1 MSREILQRQIQIKG
15 DIMAILDFFT
25 TALSN
30 INVIFYLIAY
40 LVGAI
45 PFGYII
51 VKWGYKIDLLNIGS
65 GSIGATNV
73 YRALKD
79 ITPRAKY
86 MSILTILLDSTKGLI
101 VVLVAKLC
109 GLSFETQWAVAILSV
124 LGHCF
129 SPYLGFNGGKGVAT
143 TIGAVIL
150 LVPFE
155 GAIGLLAWFVIG
167 KVFKVSS
174 LSSLIGVSVGILT
187 TFITPYMDLPPSIS
201 IMTQIGTHTPMV
213 LLLILIIYTH
223 IPNIVR
229 LIKREESK
237 IL

>member
-1 MSREILQRQIQIKG
+1 MGII
-15 DIMAILDFFT
+15 DFFT

-30 INVIFYLIAY
+30 INVIFYLLAY
-40 LVGAI
+40 LIGAI

-51 VKWGYKIDLLNIGS
+51 VRWGYKIDLLNIGS

-79 ITPRAKY
+79 ITPKAKY
-86 MSILTILLDSTKGLI
+86 LSILTILLDSTKGLL
-101 VVLVAKLC
+101 VVLVAKIV
-109 GLSFETQWAVAILSV
+109 GLSFETQWAIAILAV

-143 TIGAVIL
+143 TIGSVIL

-155 GAIGLLAWFVIG
+155 GSLGLLAWFIVG

-187 TFITPYMDLPPSIS
+187 TFITPYIGLPSNIS
-201 IMTQIGTHTPMV
+201 IMAQVGTHTPLV
-213 LLLILIIYTH
+213 ILLILIIYTH
-223 IPNIVR
+223 IPNIMR
-229 LIKREESK
+229 LIRREEGK

>member
-1 MSREILQRQIQIKG
+1 
-15 DIMAILDFFT
+15 MAIIDFFT
-25 TALSN
+25 TALGN
-30 INVIFYLIAY
+30 INVIFYLVAY

-51 VKWGYKIDLLNIGS
+51 VRWGYKIDLLNIGS

-79 ITPRAKY
+79 ITPRAKNL
-86 MSILTILLDSTKGLI
+86 SILTILLDSTKGLL
-101 VVLVAKLC
+101 VVLCAKML

-143 TIGAVIL
+143 TIGSVIL

-155 GAIGLLAWFVIG
+155 GAVGLLAWFIIG

-187 TFITPYMDLPPSIS
+187 TFITPYIGLPDNIS
-201 IMTQIGTHTPMV
+201 IMAQVGTHTPLII
-213 LLLILIIYTH
+213 LLVLIIYTH
-223 IPNIVR
+223 IPNIMR
-229 LIKREESK
+229 LIRREEGK

>member
-1 MSREILQRQIQIKG
+1 
-15 DIMAILDFFT
+15 MAIIDFFT
-25 TALSN
+25 AALTN

-40 LVGAI
+40 FIGAI

-51 VKWGYKIDLLNIGS
+51 VRWGYKIDLLSIGS

-86 MSILTILLDSTKGLI
+86 LSILTILLDSIKGLL
-101 VVLVAKLC
+101 VVLVAKIV
-109 GLSFETQWAVAILSV
+109 GLSFEAQWAIAILAV

-143 TIGAVIL
+143 TIGSVIL

-155 GAIGLLAWFVIG
+155 GAVGLLAWFIIG

-174 LSSLIGVSVGILT
+174 LSSLIGVSVGILA
-187 TFITPYMDLPPSIS
+187 TFITPYLSLPPSIS
-201 IMTQIGTHTPMV
+201 VTAQIGTHTPLIV
-213 LLLILIIYTH
+213 LLVLILYTH
-223 IPNIVR
+223 IPNIMR
-229 LIKREESK
+229 LIRREEGK

>member
-1 MSREILQRQIQIKG
+1 
-15 DIMAILDFFT
+15 MAIIDFFT

-30 INVIFYLIAY
+30 INVIFYLVAY

-51 VKWGYKIDLLNIGS
+51 VRWGYKIDLLNIGS

-79 ITPRAKY
+79 ITPRAKNL
-86 MSILTILLDSTKGLI
+86 SILTILLDSTKGLI
-101 VVLVAKLC
+101 VVLCAKML

-143 TIGAVIL
+143 TIGSVIL

-155 GAIGLLAWFVIG
+155 GAVGLLAWFIIG

-187 TFITPYMDLPPSIS
+187 TFITPYIGLPDNIS
-201 IMTQIGTHTPMV
+201 IMAQVGTHTPLII
-213 LLLILIIYTH
+213 LLALIIYTH
-223 IPNIVR
+223 IPNIMR
-229 LIKREESK
+229 LIRREEGK

>member
-1 MSREILQRQIQIKG
+1 
-15 DIMAILDFFT
+15 MAIIDFFT

-30 INVIFYLIAY
+30 INVIFYLVAY

-51 VKWGYKIDLLNIGS
+51 VRWGYKIDLLNIGS

-79 ITPRAKY
+79 ITPRAKNL
-86 MSILTILLDSTKGLI
+86 SILTILLDSTKGLL
-101 VVLVAKLC
+101 VVLCAKMLD
-109 GLSFETQWAVAILSV
+109 LSFETQWAVAILSV

-143 TIGAVIL
+143 TIGSVIL

-155 GAIGLLAWFVIG
+155 GAVGLLAWFIIG

-187 TFITPYMDLPPSIS
+187 TFITPYIGLPDNIS
-201 IMTQIGTHTPMV
+201 IMAQVGTHTPLIV
-213 LLLILIIYTH
+213 LLALIIYTH
-223 IPNIVR
+223 IPNIMR
-229 LIKREESK
+229 LIRREEGK

>member
-1 MSREILQRQIQIKG
+1 
-15 DIMAILDFFT
+15 MAIIDFFT

-30 INVIFYLIAY
+30 INVIFYLVAY
-40 LVGAI
+40 LIGAI

-51 VKWGYKIDLLNIGS
+51 VRWGYKIDLLNIGS

-79 ITPRAKY
+79 ITPRAKNL
-86 MSILTILLDSTKGLI
+86 SILTILLDSTKGLL
-101 VVLVAKLC
+101 VVLCAKMV

-143 TIGAVIL
+143 TIGSVIL

-155 GAIGLLAWFVIG
+155 GAVGLLAWFIIG

-187 TFITPYMDLPPSIS
+187 TFITPYIGLPDNIS
-201 IMTQIGTHTPMV
+201 IMAQVGTHTPLII
-213 LLLILIIYTH
+213 LLALIIYTH
-223 IPNIVR
+223 IPNIMR
-229 LIKREESK
+229 LIRREEGK

>member
-1 MSREILQRQIQIKG
+1 
-15 DIMAILDFFT
+15 MAIIDFFT

-30 INVIFYLIAY
+30 INVIFYLVAY
-40 LVGAI
+40 LIGAI

-51 VKWGYKIDLLNIGS
+51 VRWGYKIDLLNIGS

-79 ITPRAKY
+79 ITPKAKY
-86 MSILTILLDSTKGLI
+86 LSILTILLDSTKGLL
-101 VVLVAKLC
+101 VVLCAKML

-143 TIGAVIL
+143 TIGSVIL

-155 GAIGLLAWFVIG
+155 GSLGLLAWFIVG

-187 TFITPYMDLPPSIS
+187 TFITPYIGLPDNIS
-201 IMTQIGTHTPMV
+201 IMAQVGTHTPLIV
-213 LLLILIIYTH
+213 LLILIIYTH
-223 IPNIVR
+223 IPNIMR
-229 LIKREESK
+229 LIRRQESK

>member
-1 MSREILQRQIQIKG
+1 
-15 DIMAILDFFT
+15 MAIIDFFT

-30 INVIFYLIAY
+30 INVIFYLVAY
-40 LVGAI
+40 LIGAI

-51 VKWGYKIDLLNIGS
+51 VRWGYKIDLLNIGS

-79 ITPRAKY
+79 ITPRAKNL
-86 MSILTILLDSTKGLI
+86 SILTILLDSTKGLL
-101 VVLVAKLC
+101 VVLCAKML

-143 TIGAVIL
+143 TIGSVIL

-155 GAIGLLAWFVIG
+155 GAVGLLAWFIIG

-187 TFITPYMDLPPSIS
+187 TFITPYIGLPSNIS
-201 IMTQIGTHTPMV
+201 IMAQVGTHTPLIV
-213 LLLILIIYTH
+213 LLALIIYTH
-223 IPNIVR
+223 IPNIMR
-229 LIKREESK
+229 LIRREEGK

>member
-1 MSREILQRQIQIKG
+1 
-15 DIMAILDFFT
+15 MAIIDFFT

-30 INVIFYLIAY
+30 INVIFYLVAY

-51 VKWGYKIDLLNIGS
+51 VRWGYKIDLLNIGS

-79 ITPRAKY
+79 ITPRAKNL
-86 MSILTILLDSTKGLI
+86 SILTILLDSTKGLL
-101 VVLVAKLC
+101 VVLCAKML

-143 TIGAVIL
+143 TIGSVIL

-155 GAIGLLAWFVIG
+155 GAVGLLAWFIIG

-187 TFITPYMDLPPSIS
+187 TFITPYIGLPDNIS
-201 IMTQIGTHTPMV
+201 IMAQVGTHTPLII
-213 LLLILIIYTH
+213 LLVLIIYTH
-223 IPNIVR
+223 IPNIMR
-229 LIKREESK
+229 LIRREEGK

>member
-1 MSREILQRQIQIKG
+1 MGII
-15 DIMAILDFFT
+15 DFFT

-30 INVIFYLIAY
+30 INVIFYLVAY
-40 LVGAI
+40 LIGAI

-51 VKWGYKIDLLNIGS
+51 VRWGYKIDLLNIGS

-86 MSILTILLDSTKGLI
+86 LSILTILLDSTKGLL
-101 VVLVAKLC
+101 VVLCAKIV
-109 GLSFETQWAVAILSV
+109 GLSFETQWAIAILAV

-143 TIGAVIL
+143 TIGSVIL

-155 GAIGLLAWFVIG
+155 GSLGLLAWFIVG

-187 TFITPYMDLPPSIS
+187 TFITPYIGLPDNIS
-201 IMTQIGTHTPMV
+201 IMAQVGTHTP
-213 LLLILIIYTH
+213 LIILLILIIYTH
-223 IPNIVR
+223 IPNIMR
-229 LIKREESK
+229 LIRREEGK

>member
-1 MSREILQRQIQIKG
+1 
-15 DIMAILDFFT
+15 MAIIDFFT

-30 INVIFYLIAY
+30 INVIFYLLAY
-40 LVGAI
+40 LIGAI

-51 VKWGYKIDLLNIGS
+51 VRWGYKIDLLNIGS

-79 ITPRAKY
+79 ITPRAKNL
-86 MSILTILLDSTKGLI
+86 SILTILLDSTKGLL
-101 VVLVAKLC
+101 VVLCAKML

-143 TIGAVIL
+143 TIGSVIL

-155 GAIGLLAWFVIG
+155 GSLGLLAWFIVG

-187 TFITPYMDLPPSIS
+187 TFITPYIGLPSNIS
-201 IMTQIGTHTPMV
+201 IMAQVGTHTPLIV
-213 LLLILIIYTH
+213 LLILIIYTH
-223 IPNIVR
+223 IPNIMR
-229 LIKREESK
+229 LIRRQEGK

>member
-1 MSREILQRQIQIKG
+1 MGII
-15 DIMAILDFFT
+15 DFFT

-30 INVIFYLIAY
+30 INVIFYLLAY
-40 LVGAI
+40 LIGAI

-51 VKWGYKIDLLNIGS
+51 VRWGYKIDLLNIGS

-86 MSILTILLDSTKGLI
+86 LSILTILLDSTKGLL
-101 VVLVAKLC
+101 VVLVAKLA
-109 GLSFETQWAVAILSV
+109 GLSFETQWAIAILAV

-143 TIGAVIL
+143 TIGSVIL

-155 GAIGLLAWFVIG
+155 GSLGLLAWFIVG

-187 TFITPYMDLPPSIS
+187 TFITPYIGLPDSIS
-201 IMTQIGTHTPMV
+201 IMAQVGTHTPLV
-213 LLLILIIYTH
+213 ILLILIIYTH
-223 IPNIVR
+223 IPNIMR
-229 LIKREESK
+229 LIRREEGK

>member
-1 MSREILQRQIQIKG
+1 
-15 DIMAILDFFT
+15 MAIIDFFT

-30 INVIFYLIAY
+30 INVIFYLVAY

-51 VKWGYKIDLLNIGS
+51 VRWGYKIDLLNIGS

-79 ITPRAKY
+79 ITPRAKNL
-86 MSILTILLDSTKGLI
+86 SILTILLDSTKGLL
-101 VVLVAKLC
+101 VVLCAKML

-143 TIGAVIL
+143 TIGSVIL

-155 GAIGLLAWFVIG
+155 GSLGLLAWFIVG

-187 TFITPYMDLPPSIS
+187 TFITPYIGLPSNIS
-201 IMTQIGTHTPMV
+201 IMAQVGTHTPLIV
-213 LLLILIIYTH
+213 LLILIIYTH
-223 IPNIVR
+223 IPNIMR
-229 LIKREESK
+229 LIRRQESK

>member
-1 MSREILQRQIQIKG
+1 MGII
-15 DIMAILDFFT
+15 DFFT

-30 INVIFYLIAY
+30 INVIFYLLAY
-40 LVGAI
+40 LIGAI

-51 VKWGYKIDLLNIGS
+51 VRWGYKIDLLNIGS

-79 ITPRAKY
+79 ITPKAKY
-86 MSILTILLDSTKGLI
+86 LSILTILLDSTKGLL
-101 VVLVAKLC
+101 VVLVAKIM
-109 GLSFETQWAVAILSV
+109 GLSFETQWAIAILAV

-143 TIGAVIL
+143 TIGSVIL

-155 GAIGLLAWFVIG
+155 GSLGLLAWFIVG

-187 TFITPYMDLPPSIS
+187 TFITPYIGLPSNIS
-201 IMTQIGTHTPMV
+201 IMAQVGTHTPLV
-213 LLLILIIYTH
+213 ILLILIIYTH
-223 IPNIVR
+223 IPNIMR
-229 LIKREESK
+229 LIRREERK

>member
-1 MSREILQRQIQIKG
+1 MGIIE
-15 DIMAILDFFT
+15 FFT
-25 TALSN
+25 NALSN
-30 INVIFYLIAY
+30 INVIFYLVAY
-40 LVGAI
+40 FVGAI

-51 VKWGYKIDLLNIGS
+51 VRWGYKIDLLNIGS

-79 ITPRAKY
+79 ITPHAKY
-86 MSILTILLDSTKGLI
+86 LSILTILLDSTKGLL
-101 VVLVAKLC
+101 VVLCAKII
-109 GLSFETQWAVAILSV
+109 GLSFESQWAIAILAV
-124 LGHCF
+124 VGHCF

-143 TIGAVIL
+143 TIGSVIL

-155 GAIGLLAWFVIG
+155 GAVGLLAWFIIG

-187 TFITPYMDLPPSIS
+187 TFITPYLSLPPNIS
-201 IMTQIGTHTPMV
+201 IMHQVGTHTPLV
-213 LLLILIIYTH
+213 ILLVLIIYTH
-223 IPNIVR
+223 IPNIMR
-229 LIKREESK
+229 LIRREEGK

>member
-1 MSREILQRQIQIKG
+1 
-15 DIMAILDFFT
+15 MAIIDFFT

-30 INVIFYLIAY
+30 INVIFYLLAY
-40 LVGAI
+40 LIGAI

-51 VKWGYKIDLLNIGS
+51 VRWGYKIDLLNIGS

-79 ITPRAKY
+79 ITPRAKNL
-86 MSILTILLDSTKGLI
+86 SILTILLDSTKGLL
-101 VVLVAKLC
+101 VVLCAKML

-143 TIGAVIL
+143 TIGSVIL

-155 GAIGLLAWFVIG
+155 GSLGLLAWFIVG

-187 TFITPYMDLPPSIS
+187 TFITPYIGLPSNIS
-201 IMTQIGTHTPMV
+201 IMAQVGTHTPLIV
-213 LLLILIIYTH
+213 LLILIIYTH
-223 IPNIVR
+223 IPNIMR
-229 LIKREESK
+229 LIRREESK

>member
-1 MSREILQRQIQIKG
+1 MGII
-15 DIMAILDFFT
+15 DFFT

-30 INVIFYLIAY
+30 INVIFYLVAY
-40 LVGAI
+40 LIGAI

-51 VKWGYKIDLLNIGS
+51 VRWGYKIDLLNIGS

-86 MSILTILLDSTKGLI
+86 LSILTILLDSTKGLL
-101 VVLVAKLC
+101 VVLVAKIV
-109 GLSFETQWAVAILSV
+109 GLSFETQWAIAILAV

-143 TIGAVIL
+143 TIGSVIL

-155 GAIGLLAWFVIG
+155 GSLGLLAWFIVG

-187 TFITPYMDLPPSIS
+187 TFITPYIGLPDNIS
-201 IMTQIGTHTPMV
+201 IMAQVGTHTP
-213 LLLILIIYTH
+213 LIILLILIIYTH
-223 IPNIVR
+223 IPNIMR
-229 LIKREESK
+229 LIRREEGK

>member
-1 MSREILQRQIQIKG
+1 
-15 DIMAILDFFT
+15 MAIIDFFT

-30 INVIFYLIAY
+30 INVIFYLVAY

-51 VKWGYKIDLLNIGS
+51 VRWGYKIDLLNIGS

-79 ITPRAKY
+79 ITPRAKNL
-86 MSILTILLDSTKGLI
+86 SILTILLDSTKGLL
-101 VVLVAKLC
+101 VVLCAKMV

-143 TIGAVIL
+143 TIGSVIL

-155 GAIGLLAWFVIG
+155 GAVGLLAWFIIG

-187 TFITPYMDLPPSIS
+187 TFITPYIGLPDNIS
-201 IMTQIGTHTPMV
+201 IMAQVGTHTPLII
-213 LLLILIIYTH
+213 LLVLIIYTH
-223 IPNIVR
+223 IPNIMR
-229 LIKREESK
+229 LIRREEGK

>member
-1 MSREILQRQIQIKG
+1 MGII
-15 DIMAILDFFT
+15 DFFT
-25 TALSN
+25 IALSN
-30 INVIFYLIAY
+30 INVIFYLLAY
-40 LVGAI
+40 LIGAI

-51 VKWGYKIDLLNIGS
+51 VRWGYKIDLLNIGS

-79 ITPRAKY
+79 ITPRAKNL
-86 MSILTILLDSTKGLI
+86 SILTILLDSTKGLL
-101 VVLVAKLC
+101 VVLCAKML

-129 SPYLGFNGGKGVAT
+129 SPYLSFNGGKGVAT
-143 TIGAVIL
+143 TIGSVIL

-155 GAIGLLAWFVIG
+155 GSLGLLAWFIVG

-187 TFITPYMDLPPSIS
+187 TFITPYIGLPEGIS
-201 IMTQIGTHTPMV
+201 IMAQVGTHTPLV

-223 IPNIVR
+223 IPNIMR
-229 LIKREESK
+229 LIRREEGK

>member
-1 MSREILQRQIQIKG
+1 
-15 DIMAILDFFT
+15 MAIIDFFT

-30 INVIFYLIAY
+30 INVIFYLVAY

-51 VKWGYKIDLLNIGS
+51 VRWGYKIDLLNIGS

-79 ITPRAKY
+79 ITPRAKNL
-86 MSILTILLDSTKGLI
+86 SILTILLDSTKGLL
-101 VVLVAKLC
+101 VVLCAKML

-143 TIGAVIL
+143 TIGSVIL

-155 GAIGLLAWFVIG
+155 GSLGLLAWFIVG

-187 TFITPYMDLPPSIS
+187 TFITPYIGLPSNIS
-201 IMTQIGTHTPMV
+201 IMAQVGTHTPLIV
-213 LLLILIIYTH
+213 LLILIIYTH
-223 IPNIVR
+223 IPNIMR
-229 LIKREESK
+229 LIRREEGK

>member
-1 MSREILQRQIQIKG
+1 MGII
-15 DIMAILDFFT
+15 DFFT

-30 INVIFYLIAY
+30 INVIFYLVAY
-40 LVGAI
+40 LIGAI

-51 VKWGYKIDLLNIGS
+51 VRWGYKIDLLNIGS

-86 MSILTILLDSTKGLI
+86 LSILTILLDSTKGLLAVLCAKI
-101 VVLVAKLC
+101 V
-109 GLSFETQWAVAILSV
+109 GLSFETQWAIAILAV

-143 TIGAVIL
+143 TIGSVIL

-155 GAIGLLAWFVIG
+155 GSLGLLAWFIVG

-187 TFITPYMDLPPSIS
+187 TFITPYIGLPDNIS
-201 IMTQIGTHTPMV
+201 IMAQVGTHTP
-213 LLLILIIYTH
+213 LIILLILIIYTH
-223 IPNIVR
+223 IPNIMR
-229 LIKREESK
+229 LIRREEGK

>member
-1 MSREILQRQIQIKG
+1 
-15 DIMAILDFFT
+15 MAIIDFFT

-30 INVIFYLIAY
+30 INVIFYLVAY
-40 LVGAI
+40 LIGAI

-51 VKWGYKIDLLNIGS
+51 VRWGYKIDLLNIGS

-79 ITPRAKY
+79 ITPRAKNL
-86 MSILTILLDSTKGLI
+86 SILTILLDSTKGLL
-101 VVLVAKLC
+101 VVLCAKML

-143 TIGAVIL
+143 TIGSVIL

-155 GAIGLLAWFVIG
+155 GAVGLLAWFIIG

-187 TFITPYMDLPPSIS
+187 TFITPYIGLPDSIS
-201 IMTQIGTHTPMV
+201 IMAQVGTHTPLII
-213 LLLILIIYTH
+213 LLVLIIYTH
-223 IPNIVR
+223 IPNIMR
-229 LIKREESK
+229 LIRREEGK

>member
-1 MSREILQRQIQIKG
+1 
-15 DIMAILDFFT
+15 MAIIDFFT

-30 INVIFYLIAY
+30 INVIFYLVAY

-51 VKWGYKIDLLNIGS
+51 VRWGYKIDLLNIGS

-79 ITPRAKY
+79 ITPRAKNL
-86 MSILTILLDSTKGLI
+86 SILTILLDSTKGLL
-101 VVLVAKLC
+101 VVLCAKML

-143 TIGAVIL
+143 TIGSVIL

-155 GAIGLLAWFVIG
+155 GAVGLLAWFIIG

-187 TFITPYMDLPPSIS
+187 TFITPYIGLPDNIS
-201 IMTQIGTHTPMV
+201 IMVQVGTHTPLII
-213 LLLILIIYTH
+213 LLVLIIYTH
-223 IPNIVR
+223 IPNIMR
-229 LIKREESK
+229 LIRREEGK

>member
-1 MSREILQRQIQIKG
+1 MGII
-15 DIMAILDFFT
+15 DFFT
-25 TALSN
+25 IALSN
-30 INVIFYLIAY
+30 INVIFYLLAY

-51 VKWGYKIDLLNIGS
+51 VRFGYKIDLLNIGS

-79 ITPRAKY
+79 ITPRAKNL
-86 MSILTILLDSTKGLI
+86 SILTILLDSTKGLL
-101 VVLVAKLC
+101 VVLCAKML

-129 SPYLGFNGGKGVAT
+129 SPYLSFNGGKGVAT
-143 TIGAVIL
+143 TIGSVIL

-155 GAIGLLAWFVIG
+155 GSLGLLAWFIVG

-187 TFITPYMDLPPSIS
+187 TFITPYIGLPEGIS
-201 IMTQIGTHTPMV
+201 IMAQVGTHTPLM
-213 LLLILIIYTH
+213 LLLALILYTH
-223 IPNIVR
+223 IPNIMR
-229 LIKREESK
+229 LIRREESK

>member
-1 MSREILQRQIQIKG
+1 MGII
-15 DIMAILDFFT
+15 DFFT

-30 INVIFYLIAY
+30 INVIFYLLAY
-40 LVGAI
+40 LIGAI

-51 VKWGYKIDLLNIGS
+51 VRWGYKIDLLNIGS

-79 ITPRAKY
+79 ITPKAKY
-86 MSILTILLDSTKGLI
+86 LSILTILLDSTKGLL
-101 VVLVAKLC
+101 VVLVAKIM
-109 GLSFETQWAVAILSV
+109 GLSFETQWAIAILAV

-143 TIGAVIL
+143 TIGSVIL

-155 GAIGLLAWFVIG
+155 GSLGLLAWFIVG

-187 TFITPYMDLPPSIS
+187 TFITPYIGLPSNIS
-201 IMTQIGTHTPMV
+201 IMAQVGTHTPLV
-213 LLLILIIYTH
+213 ILLILIIYTH
-223 IPNIVR
+223 IPNIMR
-229 LIKREESK
+229 LIRREEGK

>member
-1 MSREILQRQIQIKG
+1 
-15 DIMAILDFFT
+15 MAIIDFFT

-30 INVIFYLIAY
+30 INVIFYLLAY
-40 LVGAI
+40 LIGAI

-51 VKWGYKIDLLNIGS
+51 VRWGYKIDLLNIGS

-79 ITPRAKY
+79 ITPRAKNL
-86 MSILTILLDSTKGLI
+86 SILTILLDSTKGLL
-101 VVLVAKLC
+101 VVLCAKML

-143 TIGAVIL
+143 TIGSVIL

-155 GAIGLLAWFVIG
+155 GSLGLLAWFIVG

-187 TFITPYMDLPPSIS
+187 TFITPYIGLPSNIS
-201 IMTQIGTHTPMV
+201 IMAQVGTHTPLIV
-213 LLLILIIYTH
+213 LLILIIYTH
-223 IPNIVR
+223 IPNIMR
-229 LIKREESK
+229 LIRREEGK

>member
-1 MSREILQRQIQIKG
+1 MGII
-15 DIMAILDFFT
+15 DFFT

-30 INVIFYLIAY
+30 INVIFYLLAY
-40 LVGAI
+40 LIGAI

-51 VKWGYKIDLLNIGS
+51 VRWGYKIDLLNIGS

-79 ITPRAKY
+79 ITPRAKNL
-86 MSILTILLDSTKGLI
+86 SILTILLDSTKGLL
-101 VVLVAKLC
+101 VVLVAKII
-109 GLSFETQWAVAILSV
+109 GLSFETQWAIAILAV

-143 TIGAVIL
+143 TIGSVIL

-155 GAIGLLAWFVIG
+155 GSLGLLAWFIVG

-187 TFITPYMDLPPSIS
+187 TFITPYIGLPSNIS
-201 IMTQIGTHTPMV
+201 IMAQVGTHTPLV
-213 LLLILIIYTH
+213 ILLILIIYTH
-223 IPNIVR
+223 IPNIMR
-229 LIKREESK
+229 LIRREEGK

>member
-1 MSREILQRQIQIKG
+1 MGII
-15 DIMAILDFFT
+15 DFFT

-30 INVIFYLIAY
+30 INVIFYLLAY
-40 LVGAI
+40 LIGAI

-51 VKWGYKIDLLNIGS
+51 VRWGYKIDLLNIGS

-79 ITPRAKY
+79 ITPKAKY
-86 MSILTILLDSTKGLI
+86 LSILTILLDSTKGLL
-101 VVLVAKLC
+101 VVLVAKII
-109 GLSFETQWAVAILSV
+109 GLSFETQWAIAILAV

-143 TIGAVIL
+143 TIGSVIL

-155 GAIGLLAWFVIG
+155 GSLGLLAWFIVG

-187 TFITPYMDLPPSIS
+187 TFITPYIGLPSNIS
-201 IMTQIGTHTPMV
+201 IMAQVGTHTPLV
-213 LLLILIIYTH
+213 ILLILIIYTH
-223 IPNIVR
+223 IPNIMR
-229 LIKREESK
+229 LIRREEGK

>member
-1 MSREILQRQIQIKG
+1 
-15 DIMAILDFFT
+15 MAIIDFFT

-30 INVIFYLIAY
+30 INVIFYLVAY

-51 VKWGYKIDLLNIGS
+51 VRWGYKIDLLNIGS

-79 ITPRAKY
+79 ITPRAKNL
-86 MSILTILLDSTKGLI
+86 SILTILLDSTKGLL
-101 VVLVAKLC
+101 VVLCAKML

-143 TIGAVIL
+143 TIGSVIL

-155 GAIGLLAWFVIG
+155 GAVGLLAWFIIG

-187 TFITPYMDLPPSIS
+187 TFITPYIGLPDNIS
-201 IMTQIGTHTPMV
+201 IMAQVGTHTPLIV
-213 LLLILIIYTH
+213 LLALIIYTH
-223 IPNIVR
+223 IPNIMR
-229 LIKREESK
+229 LIRREEGK

>member
-1 MSREILQRQIQIKG
+1 
-15 DIMAILDFFT
+15 MAIIDFFT

-30 INVIFYLIAY
+30 INVIFYLVAY

-51 VKWGYKIDLLNIGS
+51 VRWGYKIDLLNIGS

-79 ITPRAKY
+79 ITPRAKNL
-86 MSILTILLDSTKGLI
+86 SILTILLDSTKGLL
-101 VVLVAKLC
+101 VVLCAKML

-143 TIGAVIL
+143 TIGSVIL

-155 GAIGLLAWFVIG
+155 GAVGLLAWFIIG

-187 TFITPYMDLPPSIS
+187 TFITPYIGLPDNIS
-201 IMTQIGTHTPMV
+201 IMAQVGTHTPLII
-213 LLLILIIYTH
+213 LLALIIYTH
-223 IPNIVR
+223 IPNIMR
-229 LIKREESK
+229 LIRRQESK

>member
-1 MSREILQRQIQIKG
+1 MGII
-15 DIMAILDFFT
+15 DFFA

-30 INVIFYLIAY
+30 INVIFYLLAY
-40 LVGAI
+40 LIGAI

-51 VKWGYKIDLLNIGS
+51 VRWGYKIDLLNIGS

-79 ITPRAKY
+79 ITPKAKY
-86 MSILTILLDSTKGLI
+86 LSILTILLDSTKGLL
-101 VVLVAKLC
+101 VVLVAKIV
-109 GLSFETQWAVAILSV
+109 GLSFETQWAIAILAV

-143 TIGAVIL
+143 TIGSVIL

-155 GAIGLLAWFVIG
+155 GSLGLLAWFIVG

-187 TFITPYMDLPPSIS
+187 TFITPYIGLPDNIS
-201 IMTQIGTHTPMV
+201 IMAQVGTHTPLV
-213 LLLILIIYTH
+213 ILLILIIYTH
-223 IPNIVR
+223 IPNIMR
-229 LIKREESK
+229 LIRREEGK

>member
-1 MSREILQRQIQIKG
+1 MGVI
-15 DIMAILDFFT
+15 DFFT
-25 TALSN
+25 NAFSN
-30 INVIFYLIAY
+30 INVIFYLLAY
-40 LVGAI
+40 LIGAL

-51 VKWGYKIDLLNIGS
+51 VRWGYKIDLLNIGS

-79 ITPRAKY
+79 ITPRAKTL
-86 MSILTILLDSTKGLI
+86 SILTILLDSSKGLI
-101 VVLVAKLC
+101 IVFCAKIAD
-109 GLSFETQWAVAILSV
+109 LSFETQWAVALLSV
-124 LGHCF
+124 LGHCY

-143 TIGAVIL
+143 SIGAVIL

-155 GAIGLLAWFVIG
+155 GAVGLLAWYLIG

-174 LSSLIGVSVGILT
+174 LSSLIGVSVGILA

-201 IMTQIGTHTPMV
+201 IMHQIGTHTPLIV
-213 LLLILIIYTH
+213 LLALILYTH
-223 IPNIVR
+223 APNIMR
-229 LIKREESK
+229 LIKRQEGK

>member
-1 MSREILQRQIQIKG
+1 
-15 DIMAILDFFT
+15 MAIIDFFT

-30 INVIFYLIAY
+30 INVIFYLVAY

-51 VKWGYKIDLLNIGS
+51 VRWGYKIDLLNIGS

-79 ITPRAKY
+79 ITPRAKNL
-86 MSILTILLDSTKGLI
+86 SILTILLDSTKGLL
-101 VVLVAKLC
+101 VVLCAKIL

-143 TIGAVIL
+143 TIGSVIL

-155 GAIGLLAWFVIG
+155 GSLGLLAWFIIG

-187 TFITPYMDLPPSIS
+187 TFITPYIGLPDNIS
-201 IMTQIGTHTPMV
+201 IMAQVGTHTPLIV
-213 LLLILIIYTH
+213 LLVLIIYTH
-223 IPNIVR
+223 IPNIMR
-229 LIKREESK
+229 LIRRQESK

>member
-1 MSREILQRQIQIKG
+1 MGII
-15 DIMAILDFFT
+15 DFFT

-30 INVIFYLIAY
+30 INVIFYLLAY
-40 LVGAI
+40 LIGAI

-51 VKWGYKIDLLNIGS
+51 VRWGYKIDLLNIGS

-79 ITPRAKY
+79 ITPKAKY
-86 MSILTILLDSTKGLI
+86 LSILTILLDSTKGLL
-101 VVLVAKLC
+101 VVLVAKMA
-109 GLSFETQWAVAILSV
+109 GLSFETQWAIAILAV

-143 TIGAVIL
+143 TIGSVIL

-155 GAIGLLAWFVIG
+155 GSLGLLAWFIVG

-187 TFITPYMDLPPSIS
+187 TFITPYIGLPSNIS
-201 IMTQIGTHTPMV
+201 IMAQVGTHTPLV
-213 LLLILIIYTH
+213 ILLILIIYTH
-223 IPNIVR
+223 IPNIMR
-229 LIKREESK
+229 LIRREEGK

>member
-1 MSREILQRQIQIKG
+1 MGII
-15 DIMAILDFFT
+15 DFFT

-30 INVIFYLIAY
+30 INVIFYLVAY
-40 LVGAI
+40 LIGAI

-51 VKWGYKIDLLNIGS
+51 VRWGYKIDLMNIGS

-86 MSILTILLDSTKGLI
+86 LSILTILLDSTKGLL
-101 VVLVAKLC
+101 VVLCAKMV
-109 GLSFETQWAVAILSV
+109 GLSFETQWGIAILAV

-143 TIGAVIL
+143 TIGSVIL

-155 GAIGLLAWFVIG
+155 GAVGLLAWFIIG

-174 LSSLIGVSVGILT
+174 ISSLIGVSVGILT
-187 TFITPYMDLPPSIS
+187 TFITPYIGLPDNIS
-201 IMTQIGTHTPMV
+201 IMAQVGTHTP
-213 LLLILIIYTH
+213 LIILLILIIYTH
-223 IPNIVR
+223 IPNIMR
-229 LIKREESK
+229 IIRREEGK

>member
-1 MSREILQRQIQIKG
+1 
-15 DIMAILDFFT
+15 MALIDFFT
-25 TALSN
+25 NALSN
-30 INVIFYLIAY
+30 INVIFYLVAY

-51 VKWGYKIDLLNIGS
+51 VRWGYKIDLLNIGS

-86 MSILTILLDSTKGLI
+86 LSILTILLDSTKGLL
-101 VVLVAKLC
+101 VVLCAKMV

-143 TIGAVIL
+143 TIGSVIL

-155 GAIGLLAWFVIG
+155 GSLGLLAWFIIG

-187 TFITPYMDLPPSIS
+187 TFITPYIGLPDNIS
-201 IMTQIGTHTPMV
+201 IMAQVGTHTPLIV
-213 LLLILIIYTH
+213 LLILIIYTH
-223 IPNIVR
+223 IPNIMR
-229 LIKREESK
+229 LIRREEGK

>member
-1 MSREILQRQIQIKG
+1 
-15 DIMAILDFFT
+15 MAIIDFFT

-30 INVIFYLIAY
+30 INVIFYLVAY

-51 VKWGYKIDLLNIGS
+51 VRWGYKIDLLNIGS

-86 MSILTILLDSTKGLI
+86 LSILTILLDSTKGLL
-101 VVLVAKLC
+101 VVLCAKML

-143 TIGAVIL
+143 TIGSVIL

-155 GAIGLLAWFVIG
+155 GSLGLLAWFIVG

-187 TFITPYMDLPPSIS
+187 TFITPYIGLPSNIS
-201 IMTQIGTHTPMV
+201 IMAQVGTHTPLIV
-213 LLLILIIYTH
+213 LLILIIYTH
-223 IPNIVR
+223 IPNIMR
-229 LIKREESK
+229 LIRHEEGK